1 MTVKDALRQARDALA
16 SQGIE
21 EAPLEAEVLLRHCLG
36 LDRAGLFVRLEEKLS
51 REQTQDLSRLLESRG
66 QGEPTAYITGHREF
80 FGLDFLVDR
89 RVLIPR
95 PETELLV
102 EKALEF
108 LGRCPE
114 PVEGRRS
121 TALVADVGTGSG
133 AVAVSVAVHCPGARL
148 YAIDLS
154 PQALEVASLNCQ
166 RHGVASRVA
175 LLQGDL
181 LAPLPEKVDLIVAN
195 LPYVKAE
202 DWPGLGPEIRNFEPE
217 LALRGGGD
225 GLELI
230 SRLLEDAPAHLKR
243 GGALLLEVGAG
254 EGQEALARASSAAM
268 RAVTRLWPDLAGRDR
283 VLSVELP

>member
-1 MTVKDALRQARDALA
+1 MKEALRQARDALV

-36 LDRAGLFVRLEEKLS
+36 LDRAGLFVRLEERLS
-51 REQTQDLSRLLESRG
+51 REQTHDLSRLLERRG

-108 LGRCPE
+108 LA
-114 PVEGRRS
+114 RRP
-121 TALVADVGTGSG
+121 TAMVADVGTGSG
-133 AVAVSVAVHCPGARL
+133 AVAVSLAVHCPGARL
-148 YAIDLS
+148 YASDLS

-166 RHGVASRVA
+166 RHGVASRVV
-175 LLQGDL
+175 LLPGDL
-181 LAPLPEKVDLIVAN
+181 LAPLPDKVDLIVAN

-202 DWPGLGPEIRNFEPE
+202 DWPRLGPEIRDFEPG

-230 SRLLEDAPAHLKR
+230 SRLLVEAPAHLKP
-243 GGALLLEVGAG
+243 GGALLLEVGAD
-254 EGQEALARASSAAM
+254 EGQEALARASSAAKG
-268 RAVTRLWPDLAGRDR
+268 AITRLWPDLAGRDR